1 MFQFTVYN
9 FLRNLVLTE
18 FEVIYETHVPSVKKR
33 GFVTCST
40 DRENEISKKIMI
52 TQAFNSN
59 KRLNLASRTVKY
71 DSFIWPVMAH
81 VLPECYNNVT

>member
-1 MFQFTVYN
+1 MKEKQQLDYCGIICSIWNSTQLPKRKGMFQFTVYN

-52 TQAFNSN
+52 TQAFN
-59 KRLNLASRTVKY
+59 
-71 DSFIWPVMAH
+71 
-81 VLPECYNNVT
+81 

>member
-1 MFQFTVYN
+1 MKLMYWVEKTRFRN
-9 FLRNLVLTE
+9 FV
-18 FEVIYETHVPSVKKR
+18 
-33 GFVTCST
+33 

-81 VLPECYNNVT
+81 VLPEWYNDVT